1 MEKNY
6 QELEELHKEVEILG
20 QKDSGEKDVEQI
32 VKSQK
37 EVIRSYYHEDREK
50 MTSTNRRGIVQIK
63 ELD

>member
-1 MEKNY
+1 
-6 QELEELHKEVEILG
+6 LHKEVEILG